1 MTREE
6 IHRDYQIPL
15 SVIKAYDEWAL
26 SGSKTPQYS
35 EEDLRRLSLLVTL
48 HEAGFSAPEAQAYLR
63 LDGEAGDT
71 RGQRLLLLNAR
82 RKAMLEE
89 IHRAEKRLERLD
101 GLRFSLRNHIYE
113 TGKGMGY
120 ATSRLGKNQPDGFPR
135 LHGLHG
141 IWRRGTGP
149 A

>member
-26 SGSKTPQYS
+26 SGSKTPHYS

-71 RGQRLLLLNAR
+71 RGQRLLLLNAQ

-101 GLRFSLRNHIYE
+101 GLRFSLRNHISE
-113 TGKGMGY
+113 TGKGIGY
-120 ATSRLGKNQPDGFPR
+120 ATSRLG
-135 LHGLHG
+135 
-141 IWRRGTGP
+141 
-149 A
+149 

>member
-63 LDGEAGDT
+63 LDGEVGDT

-89 IHRAEKRLERLD
+89 IHCAEKRLERLD
-101 GLRFSLRNHIYE
+101 GLRFSLRNHI
-113 TGKGMGY
+113 
-120 ATSRLGKNQPDGFPR
+120 
-135 LHGLHG
+135 
-141 IWRRGTGP
+141 
-149 A
+149 

>member
-48 HEAGFSAPEAQAYLR
+48 HEAGFSA
-63 LDGEAGDT
+63 
-71 RGQRLLLLNAR
+71 QRPRRICGWMAR
-82 RKAMLEE
+82 RAILEGS
-89 IHRAEKRLERLD
+89 A
-101 GLRFSLRNHIYE
+101 FYC
-113 TGKGMGY
+113 
-120 ATSRLGKNQPDGFPR
+120 
-135 LHGLHG
+135 
-141 IWRRGTGP
+141 
-149 A
+149 